1 MQGNKKPLLNNMF
14 KAGLLLCYSAKS
26 FINERYKDRLGDLG
40 YKDIV
45 DPLPYNR
52 NIKWSLL
59 PCYASID
66 IFL

>member
-26 FINERYKDRLGDLG
+26 FINERYKD
-40 YKDIV
+40 IV